1 MALII
6 ARDLT
11 KTYPSGSEK
20 LIALNGVSFEI
31 GRDEFVAIMGPSG
44 SGKSTLMNLIG
55 LLDQPSSGHL
65 TLAGKDVT
73 TLKPDKQAFTR
84 NRLLGFV
91 FQSYNLLA
99 RSTALENVEL
109 PLVYAGKEKK
119 ERVARA
125 RSMLERVGLAERSDH
140 WPNQLSGGE
149 QQRVAI
155 ARAMVS
161 NPALILADEPT
172 GALDTS
178 TGEDVLRLF
187 QDFNANGR
195 AIVMV
200 THEESVARYAD
211 RILTLRDGKLES
223 DERVKNPT
231 CARNN
236 NPADKGTKEPE
247 TEQEAAE
254 T

>member
-31 GRDEFVAIMGPSG
+31 GHDEFVAIMGPSG

-231 CARNN
+231 RIKNN